1 MDARQDVRRRE
12 AHARHVLSAPLLW
25 AGVAFSA
32 WGFFIAAAGGI
43 NLFLFGVN
51 ISSRDP
57 FRPCVA
63 AAFCA
68 AFYLWKRRNDT
79 QTTDGAMR
87 ADSAIAAAVVAFG
100 VAFAALRWGSFVAGG
115 ADSYGYISQAN
126 LWLAGSLTT
135 SQPWAA
141 SLPWT
146 DTDWI
151 AAPVGYRPGLL
162 PHTIVP
168 TYPAGFPMLIAVF
181 QAAGAERLILPTFA
195 AATVWVTY
203 LIARD
208 SIGRG
213 SAGVIAAVLLAVSP
227 VFLHQAMWTMAD
239 VPAAFFWTL
248 AVWLGTIRTATRPAL
263 AGVAAGAALLIRPNL
278 ALLACVLPLV
288 WMIAN
293 DRPWHR
299 MAAFAAGLAPFA
311 AGVAAVNTSLYGA
324 PWTSGYGDVGGL
336 FTLSHVPQNL
346 RLFGGWTSDT
356 QTRLFIPALAAAFA
370 FLGRRRS
377 ESRLPLVSGLMIAAV
392 LLSYIAYQPF
402 DAWWYLRF
410 LLPAWPVCCAM
421 IAAMI
426 ALASRYSRSRA
437 EMYAAAA
444 LLCSPLVVP
453 AARSAV
459 DLGVFEVGHAEERYI
474 ATAQIVSNNT
484 PADAIVI
491 ADQHS
496 GSIRYYGNR
505 KTVRLPYIAADSLGP
520 GVRRLSESQPVY
532 MFLERW
538 EETAFRNQFGAAN
551 SAAFID
557 AGAVVATPD
566 GQARLFR
573 LSAR

>member
-57 FRPCVA
+57 FRPCVV

-79 QTTDGAMR
+79 PNYRRGHARRQRNRGCR
-87 ADSAIAAAVVAFG
+87 RGSCG

-151 AAPVGYRPGLL
+151 AAPVGYRPGLV

-168 TYPAGFPMLIAVF
+168 TYPAGFPILIAVF
-181 QAAGAERLILPTFA
+181 QPAGLQSLILPTFA
-195 AATVWVTY
+195 AATVWITY
-203 LIARD
+203 LIAR
-208 SIGRG
+208 GATG
-213 SAGVIAAVLLAVSP
+213 SGLAGVIAAVLLAVSP

-248 AVWLGTIRTATRPAL
+248 AVWFGAIRTATRPAL

-293 DRPWHR
+293 DRHWRR
-299 MAAFAAGLAPFA
+299 MAAYAAGLAPFA
-311 AGVAAVNTSLYGA
+311 AGIAAVNTSLYGA

-370 FLGRRRS
+370 FFGRRKDRLACRS
-377 ESRLPLVSGLMIAAV
+377 SAGLMIAAV

-410 LLPAWPVCCAM
+410 LLPAWPLCCAM

-426 ALASRYSRSRA
+426 ALAARYSRSRA
-437 EMYAAAA
+437 EMYVAAA
-444 LLCSPLVVP
+444 LLSSPLVVP

-459 DLGVFEVGHAEERYI
+459 DLGVFEVGHSEERYI
-474 ATAQIVSNNT
+474 AAAQ
-484 PADAIVI
+484 
-491 ADQHS
+491 
-496 GSIRYYGNR
+496 
-505 KTVRLPYIAADSLGP
+505 L
-520 GVRRLSESQPVY
+520 
-532 MFLERW
+532 
-538 EETAFRNQFGAAN
+538 
-551 SAAFID
+551 
-557 AGAVVATPD
+557 VVE
-566 GQARLFR
+566 QYAR
-573 LSAR
+573 

>member
-1 MDARQDVRRRE
+1 M
-12 AHARHVLSAPLLW
+12 
-25 AGVAFSA
+25 AFSA
-32 WGFFIAAAGGI
+32 WGLFIAAAGGI
-43 NLFLFGVN
+43 SLFLFDVN

-57 FRPCVA
+57 FRPCVV

-68 AFYLWKRRNDT
+68 AFYLWRRRNERQMT
-79 QTTDGAMR
+79 GGAMR
-87 ADSAIAAAVVAFG
+87 TGGAIAAAGVACG

-126 LWLAGSLTT
+126 LWLTGSLTI

-146 DTDWI
+146 DPDWI
-151 AAPVGYRPGLL
+151 AAPVGYRPGLV

-168 TYPAGFPMLIAVF
+168 TYPAGFPILIAIF
-181 QAAGAERLILPTFA
+181 QPAGMQWLVLPAFA
-195 AATVWVTY
+195 AATVWITY

-208 SIGRG
+208 ATGNG
-213 SAGVIAAVLLAVSP
+213 LAGVIAAALLAASP

-248 AVWLGTIRTATRPAL
+248 AVWFGAIRTAPRPVL

-278 ALLACVLPLV
+278 ALVACVLPLV

-293 DRPWHR
+293 DRPWRR

-311 AGVAAVNTSLYGA
+311 AGIAAINASLYGA

-346 RLFGGWTSDT
+346 RLYGGWTSDT

-370 FLGRRRS
+370 FSGRRKGWA
-377 ESRLPLVSGLMIAAV
+377 ELPLVGGLMIAAV
-392 LLSYIAYQPF
+392 LVSYIAYQPF

-410 LLPAWPVCCAM
+410 LLPAWPLCCAM

-426 ALASRYSRSRA
+426 ALAVRYSRSRA
-437 EMYAAAA
+437 EMFVAAA

-453 AARSAV
+453 AARAAI
-459 DLGVFEVGHAEERYI
+459 DLGVFEAGQSEGRYI
-474 ATAQIVSNNT
+474 TAAQLVSDNT
-484 PADAIVI
+484 PADAIVL

-505 KTVRLPYIAADSLGP
+505 KTVRFPYIPSDSLQQ
-520 GVRRLSESQPVY
+520 GVRRLSERQPVY

-538 EETAFRNQFGAAN
+538 EEAAFRNQFGDAS

-557 AGAVVATPD
+557 AGAVAATPD